1 MASGSG
7 DSLTPDRIA
16 DAEFKTAFRGLD
28 PLDVRAYL
36 TRVAERLRS
45 SEARVAELQAAIDRV
60 ADRPPP
66 LLADLPTPELAAQLG
81 QETARIVEAA
91 RDAADAI
98 RARAETEAAAAR
110 DDAEAAAAA
119 LRLAVEEETA
129 ALRATTDAELAAA
142 RSTAAEEAAALVARA
157 ESLLEERTAEAEA
170 AAAALRDEA
179 ARAAEELRAEAAKIR
194 DDARTE
200 IDELLA
206 RTTAEVEE
214 TLEQARQEGRQ
225 MVAEARAVRERIL
238 GDMAARRDNARRQ
251 LERARAARERLV
263 TAIEEV
269 DAQVRRAKDELHGS
283 LTAAKLAGDRA
294 AQAVPSTT
302 GADVLDDDVADPAT
316 VEEADTV
323 LDDAESTVPVEEPQV
338 AAVDRPVS
346 PTVPRGGA
354 AGDVSTPLFGRA
366 RLPEPVAVG
375 EVEARGGDEESVAT
389 EEPTVTEE
397 PTAPVATSDGG
408 AEPDEGRVAEL
419 TAAGQ
424 VGAVVRD
431 LTRSLKRALADQEN
445 ELLDAARKGGA
456 PSLVDLDR
464 PYRDAAVTELLR
476 AARLGAGAVRDGA
489 ADALDADDV
498 AGVAD
503 EIAAELAG
511 AVLERLDRP
520 EGTTDD
526 PDVLDT
532 RIRGLFRELRNRR
545 VGALAEAAVERARAA
560 GERAAE
566 LG

>member
-45 SEARVAELQAAIDRV
+45 SEARVAELQAEIDRV

-338 AAVDRPVS
+338 AVVDRPVS

-375 EVEARGGDEESVAT
+375 EVEARGGDEEPVA
-389 EEPTVTEE
+389 TEE
-397 PTAPVATSDGG
+397 PTAPVETSDGG

-476 AARLGAGAVRDGA
+476 AARLGADAVRDGA
-489 ADALDADDV
+489 ADALDADAV

-566 LG
+566 LS